1 MRITIHINSGKNL
14 TILKAIFFLIS
25 FLLVS
30 HCFSQSAYIPNT
42 GDNNVSVISL
52 ATNTVTST
60 IDVGTSPNPIS
71 VSTDGSA
78 VYVGNTGSNS
88 ISVIQTSSNTVI
100 ATIPLGLSPSGICV
114 SPNGQKLYVA
124 KNNGTE
130 IGVYSTSTN
139 TLLNT
144 IPVGSHPKGITIT
157 PDGSKIYVSNTESQT
172 ISVIDA
178 NLNEVTATIIY
189 FYFPWGVCMNPDGSR
204 MYATNIGS
212 GVAQINTSTDYITSG
227 ITVPE
232 YTDQVAISA
241 NGHRMCAISSSSNS
255 AVIIDPNPIYPL
267 YTAYVDNGPSGIDL
281 NPDGTKIYVISQFGN
296 FVKVISTA
304 TYNTV
309 ATIPVGNNPA
319 AFGKFI
325 SFIQQVGIDDS
336 EYQKADIAA
345 VYPNPAI
352 DQMTVEFGANQKNAS
367 IQVLNELGQEL
378 KCIPF
383 SGSKLIIERGDLKA
397 GVYSIRLM
405 DNKGYSTTKK
415 VILN

>member
-1 MRITIHINSGKNL
+1 MLRLNL
-14 TILKAIFFLIS
+14 IVLFFLMSI
-25 FLLVS
+25 V
-30 HCFSQSAYIPNT
+30 CFCQSAYIPNT
-42 GDNNVSVISL
+42 GDNTISVISL

-60 IDVGTSPNPIS
+60 IPVGTSPNPIS
-71 VSTDGSA
+71 VSTGGSA

-100 ATIPLGLSPSGICV
+100 ATIPLGFSPSGICV

-130 IGVYSTSTN
+130 ICVYSTSTN

-144 IPVGSHPKGITIT
+144 IPVGSHPQGITIT
-157 PDGSKIYVSNTESQT
+157 PNGSKIYVSNTESQT

-178 NLNEVTATIIY
+178 SLNEVTATIIY
-189 FYFPWGVCMNPDGSR
+189 FSFPWGICMNPDGNR

-241 NGHRMCAISSSSNS
+241 NGHRMCAISASSNS

-325 SFIQQVGIDDS
+325 SFNQQVGINDS
-336 EYQKADIAA
+336 EFQKADIAA

-352 DQMTVEFGANQKNAS
+352 DQFTVEFEVNQKNAS
-367 IQVLNELGQEL
+367 IQVLNEMGEEL

-383 SGSKLIIERGDLKA
+383 SGSKLILDRGDLKA
-397 GVYSIRLM
+397 GIYFIRLM
-405 DNKGYSTTKK
+405 DSKGHSTTKK
-415 VILN
+415 IILN